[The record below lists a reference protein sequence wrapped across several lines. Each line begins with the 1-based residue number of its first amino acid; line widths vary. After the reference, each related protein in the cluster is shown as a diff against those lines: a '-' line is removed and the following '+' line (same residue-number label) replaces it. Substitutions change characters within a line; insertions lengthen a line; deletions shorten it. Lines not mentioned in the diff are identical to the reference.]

1 MTYQKLLQSKE
12 FLSCSKQFQQIF
24 NGQPVYK
31 SPKNYHD
38 WNAHL
43 IASFTAYCSSRAED
57 PTWLNKYSKNFTS
70 LEKKDSMLSIAT
82 FLEIYFFNKTPAL
95 YLQRNLVEA
104 IFKTN
109 LPLIPPDLQ
118 IPFNSV
124 VLMFPK
130 DSPKIHDV
138 TIKRIMVIYG
148 RKSEPNCF
156 CKTDLE
162 DLPDAAFLCSCIIV
176 LSNGSATHVSGSTD
190 SNGKFKIDNAENAT
204 VFSDIFVGKIKQA
217 AFKFALNAVLL
228 SQYQPE
234 LLTTD
239 LPVASSGTGFGGW
252 RPSENKILP
261 IRWLGKNYKRSTE
274 FSSGTNSHASP
285 QAHWRRGHWH
295 HFRYGEKRKL
305 LKLKWIQPVFVN
317 AAL

>member
-12 FLSCSKQFQQIF
+12 FLSLPKQTQQVF
-24 NGQPVYK
+24 SGQPVYK

-43 IASFTAYCSSRAED
+43 IACFTAYCSSRAED
-57 PTWLNKYSKNFTS
+57 PTWLNKYSKNITS
-70 LEKKDSMLSIAT
+70 LEKKDYHLSIAT

-95 YLQRNLVEA
+95 YLQCNLVES

-138 TIKRIMVIYG
+138 TIKRIIVIYG
-148 RKSEPNCF
+148 RKSEPNYF

-162 DLPDAAFLCSCIIV
+162 NLPDEAFVCSCVIV
-176 LSNGSATHVSGSTD
+176 LSNGAATYFSGSTD
-190 SNGKFKIDNAENAT
+190 SNGNFKIAYADNAT
-204 VFSDIFVGKIKQA
+204 VFLDNFVDKIKEA
-217 AFKFALNAVLL
+217 AFKFALNTILL
-228 SQYQPE
+228 CQYQPE
-234 LLTTD
+234 LLSTD
-239 LPVASSGTGFGGW
+239 SPVAPPGSGFAGW
-252 RPSENKILP
+252 RPSKNNILP
-261 IRWLGKNYKRSTE
+261 IRWLGKNYKHSTE
-274 FSSGTNSHASP
+274 SSSGTNLHASP

-295 HFRYGEKRKL
+295 HFRHGEKRKL
-305 LKLKWIQPVFVN
+305 LKLKWIQPIFVN
-317 AAL
+317 GTL